1 MFTRRRPRKRSL
13 EKGES
18 MAKPMTPTPPV
29 TGDIARRIE
38 KELRNGTPN
47 TPERVATIKRAV
59 PQSSP

>member
-1 MFTRRRPRKRSL
+1 
-13 EKGES
+13 

-47 TPERVATIKRAV
+47 TPERVATIKRADELFRRSTEQPLKRV
-59 PQSSP
+59 ANR